1 MFLRR
6 ALRVSVLLFTLLGWG
21 APPLPA
27 QGAGAEAQAEGVR
40 AHYAKR
46 EVLIPM
52 RDGRRLFT
60 AIYTPKDTRRA
71 YPILMQRTP
80 YSVWPYGEEAF
91 PEHLGPSPRFQ
102 AEGFIFVYQD
112 VRGRMMSEG
121 DFVNMR
127 PQRAVSGGAV
137 DESTD
142 TFDTIEWLLN
152 WSVCSRIAAVSR
164 V

>member
-52 RDGRRLFT
+52 RDGRKLFT

-102 AEGFIFVYQD
+102 AVASGALVGASATAVGSLALFSPALPPQA
-112 VRGRMMSEG
+112 RMGNRNNSNNKNRRD
-121 DFVNMR
+121 DFFMGYSS
-127 PQRAVSGGAV
+127 P
-137 DESTD
+137 
-142 TFDTIEWLLN
+142 
-152 WSVCSRIAAVSR
+152 
-164 V
+164 